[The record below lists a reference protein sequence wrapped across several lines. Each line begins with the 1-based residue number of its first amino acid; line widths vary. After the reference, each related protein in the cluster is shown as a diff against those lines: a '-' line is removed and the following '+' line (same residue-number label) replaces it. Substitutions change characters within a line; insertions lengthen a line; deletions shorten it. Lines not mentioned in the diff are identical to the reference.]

1 MAGLVCPTC
10 GGRFRAGF
18 VRCGS
23 CKVDLVDEAV
33 VEAALAARDDPRKA
47 LAGRKVV
54 AAIHASLSACREIE
68 AALLEAG
75 IPCVLSADAEEGEP
89 LAAGAMKIGVM
100 VAEDD
105 LAGVSAVMKARF
117 EALIAKEGV
126 GQFRTDA
133 IDVTAAEVTCPAC
146 GFTGALTNG
155 ECADCGL
162 FLGEP
167 SPDNG

>member
-1 MAGLVCPTC
+1 
-10 GGRFRAGF
+10 
-18 VRCGS
+18 
-23 CKVDLVDEAV
+23 
-33 VEAALAARDDPRKA
+33 
-47 LAGRKVV
+47 
-54 AAIHASLSACREIE
+54 LSACREVE
-68 AALLEAG
+68 AALLDAG
-75 IPCVLSADAEEGEP
+75 VPCMLGTDTEDGEP

-105 LAGVSAVMKARF
+105 LARVSAVMKARF
-117 EALIAKEGV
+117 EALVAQEGI

-146 GFTGALTNG
+146 GHTGALVNG

-167 SPDNG
+167 EG

>member
-1 MAGLVCPTC
+1 MSGLVCPSC

-18 VRCGS
+18 VRCAS

-33 VEAALAARDDPRKA
+33 VNAALAARDDPHKA

-54 AAIHASLSACREIE
+54 AAIHASLSACREVE
-68 AALLEAG
+68 AALLDAG
-75 IPCVLSADAEEGEP
+75 VPCMLGTDTEDGEP

-105 LAGVSAVMKARF
+105 LARVSAVMKARF
-117 EALIAKEGV
+117 EALVAQEGI

-146 GFTGALTNG
+146 GHTGALVNG

-167 SPDNG
+167 EG